1 MLVDERLIW
10 YLSRYLVM
18 SLLQRLF
25 VSLSRIIS
33 ASKAALREV
42 KNMIRVF
49 RVNLW
54 GMSV

>member
-42 KNMIRVF
+42 KNMIGVI